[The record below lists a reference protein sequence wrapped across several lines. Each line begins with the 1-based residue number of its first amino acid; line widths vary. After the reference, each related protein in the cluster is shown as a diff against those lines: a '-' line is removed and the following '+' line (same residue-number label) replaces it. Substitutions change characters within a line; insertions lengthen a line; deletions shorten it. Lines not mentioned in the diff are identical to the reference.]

1 MRRKQ
6 LDRCKHAQRRSI
18 EIHINGTEETG
29 DRNCIVVR
37 LRCKDCGGMQELI
50 ADRVK
55 VDGDESIV
63 SASVAKD
70 TGWKI
75 PRVKLA

>member
-1 MRRKQ
+1 MPRKQ
-6 LDRCKHAQRRSI
+6 FDRCKHMQRRSVV
-18 EIHINGTEETG
+18 IHLNGPG
-29 DRNCIVVR
+29 PRNCIVVR

-70 TGWKI
+70 TGWEI